1 MNRHDPVDAGANRVI
16 FLADAL
22 KLVPFSEPTTREAS
36 AARMIGS
43 RARRRSVANICHGRK
58 SASGKE
64 ARDDDQ

>member
-1 MNRHDPVDAGANRVI
+1 MNQHDPADAGADRLI

-22 KLVPFSEPTTREAS
+22 KLVPCSETTTREAS

-43 RARRRSVANICHGRK
+43 RARRRSVANISPGRK
-58 SASGKE
+58 SAGGKE

>member
-1 MNRHDPVDAGANRVI
+1 MTQHDPGDAAADRLI
-16 FLADAL
+16 FLADTL
-22 KLVPFSEPTTREAS
+22 ELVSCPETRAREAS

-43 RARRRSVANICHGRK
+43 RARRRSVASTYRGRK

>member
-1 MNRHDPVDAGANRVI
+1 MNQHDPTDAAANRLI

-43 RARRRSVANICHGRK
+43 RARRRSVANTYRGRK
-58 SASGKE
+58 SAGGKE